1 MNELINRVENLKD
14 VLDKNEDI
22 IKIRKLN
29 KEINSNDELFNLI
42 IEYKKT
48 NNLDLKKQIISNP
61 LFNEYKECETRVNF
75 LILEINSKL
84 KTISNKGKC
93 NR

>member
-29 KEINSNDELFNLI
+29 KEINSNDELSNLI

-48 NNLDLKKQIISNP
+48 NNLDLKKQIISNQ
-61 LFNEYKECETRVNF
+61 LFNEYKKCETRVNF

>member
-14 VLDKNEDI
+14 VLDKNMDI

-29 KEINSNDELFNLI
+29 KEINSNDELSNLI

-61 LFNEYKECETRVNF
+61 LFNEYK
-75 LILEINSKL
+75 
-84 KTISNKGKC
+84 
-93 NR
+93 